1 MVKDETATAVGN
13 PVELRPRTVAGG
25 RVDVATVRWTIE
37 HMHEELADAPELG
50 RVRNALAIALM
61 ELERAQRE
69 NRAIITDD
77 LGWSRY
83 FPWTT
88 KRP

>member
-1 MVKDETATAVGN
+1 MVKNGMSAAGE

-25 RVDVATVRWTIE
+25 RVDAASLRWTIE
-37 HMHEELADAPELG
+37 QMHGELEGTAELG

-61 ELERAQRE
+61 ELDRVEQQRV
-69 NRAIITDD
+69 AIITDD

-83 FPWTT
+83 FPWTAKPT
-88 KRP
+88 